1 MTDQT
6 RYPPQR
12 GSNTQRTS
20 PGTDGRFSRRGEDP
34 LAELARLIGQD
45 DPFADYSADQSTAA
59 RTPQSQSQ
67 PRPGNGNGA
76 ASRDPRHAVQ
86 EHFKRDYTQQ
96 AEEAEAYDPPPPQ
109 RPAAPRA
116 DGRGAAYSYGSP
128 PAERIDREAPQTSRT
143 APRSQAYQ
151 QEEYLEDPQYAQA
164 QAEPADPYDYEDQ
177 RYADGADE
185 QGQHAQYYEEGPY
198 DQGQAAEYETE
209 YAEDDYQQEYAD
221 EAYDDAPRRSR
232 SRVMLIVMSLIAVA
246 VLGVASLYGYRA
258 VFGKH
263 HTGTPPTIRSGDA
276 PNKVV
281 PSTAQASTD
290 AVGQKQIYD
299 RVGGGNEKV
308 VSREEQPADL
318 NAARPS
324 EHVVNPPAMG
334 PRPGGSVSAF
344 TAPAAE
350 ANRAPVLNPPSS
362 SSGINRA
369 AGEPRRVHTV
379 TVRSDGTIVPDS
391 RHTVS
396 TRAVSAPLA
405 LNPNAHTE
413 AREEAGREPPQAEP
427 ERAAAPVRNVVPVQ
441 NNNSPWSGVRQP
453 APAARP
459 QQVTNYVPANSYVVQ
474 VSSQKSEADAQAS
487 WQQLQSK
494 YASVLGNQQVSFK
507 RVDLGDRGT
516 FYRAMVGPFSGRD
529 QAYEM
534 CQNLKAAGGECV
546 VQRN

>member
-45 DPFADYSADQSTAA
+45 DPFADYSADQPAAA
-59 RTPQSQSQ
+59 RASQSQ
-67 PRPGNGNGA
+67 PRPGNGGGV
-76 ASRDPRHAVQ
+76 ASRDPRHAVH

-151 QEEYLEDPQYAQA
+151 QEEYLEDSQYAPA

-221 EAYDDAPRRSR
+221 EAYDDVPRRSR

-318 NAARPS
+318 NATRPS

-453 APAARP
+453 APSARP

>member
-20 PGTDGRFSRRGEDP
+20 PGTEGRFSRRGEDP

-45 DPFADYSADQSTAA
+45 DPFADYSADQPTAA
-59 RTPQSQSQ
+59 RAPQSQ

-143 APRSQAYQ
+143 AQRSQVYQ
-151 QEEYLEDPQYAQA
+151 QEEYLEDPQYAPA
-164 QAEPADPYDYEDQ
+164 QVEPADPYDYEDQ

-185 QGQHAQYYEEGPY
+185 HGQHAQYYEEGPY

-318 NAARPS
+318 NATRPS

-405 LNPNAHTE
+405 LNPNSHTE
-413 AREEAGREPPQAEP
+413 ARQEANREPPQAP
-427 ERAAAPVRNVVPVQ
+427 ERTAAPVRNVVPVQ
-441 NNNSPWSGVRQP
+441 NNDAPWAGVRQP